1 MFECNISS
9 FNETLP
15 RLGGL
20 LSRLELLIFQ
30 ANKNIV
36 KALNLRDRPN
46 IETHQI
52 VFLNGQKTIRLP
64 NYQFLVS
71 SIYVLLSSIKLH
83 LKIHK
88 RTAQIRP
95 KDGTD
100 RGRPPVETDSE
111 PF

>member
-36 KALNLRDRPN
+36 KKKTEDPPDS
-46 IETHQI
+46 
-52 VFLNGQKTIRLP
+52 FLKRSK
-64 NYQFLVS
+64 NYKVTKL
-71 SIYVLLSSIKLH
+71 SIF
-83 LKIHK
+83 
-88 RTAQIRP
+88 
-95 KDGTD
+95 G
-100 RGRPPVETDSE
+100 
-111 PF
+111 